1 MAYDYLEKLWTP
13 GVAAACAAN
22 GSSGLWE
29 NMRGSRPSA
38 QFTGAEAAFI
48 AESDSFY
55 LASVSQS
62 GWPYIQHRGGPPGFL
77 VMLDP
82 ATLGFADYRGNRQY
96 ISLGNVADNDR
107 VALFLMNYP
116 QRRRLKLLAHMQAHD
131 PQAEPELAARI
142 VTPGYRARVERVFTL
157 RLEAFD
163 WNCSQHIT
171 PRYTAPEVEA
181 ATAPLRAELA
191 RLQAENTELRAA
203 ATVAAQQPA

>member
-1 MAYDYLEKLWTP
+1 MAYDYLDKLWTP
-13 GVAAACAAN
+13 GVAAACVAN
-22 GSSGLWE
+22 GSAGLWE
-29 NMRGSRPSA
+29 AKRADRPSA
-38 QFTGAEAAFI
+38 RFTDNEAAFI
-48 AESDSFY
+48 AQSDSFY
-55 LASVSQS
+55 LASISQS

-96 ISLGNVADNDR
+96 ISLGNIADNDR

-116 QRRRLKLLAHMQAHD
+116 QRSRLKLLARMQSHD
-131 PQAEPELAARI
+131 LQAEPELAARI

-191 RLQAENTELRAA
+191 RLEAENAELRAA
-203 ATVAAQQPA
+203 AAERH